1 MAEHGPLQYSSP
13 WFLASCVKV
22 THVFLTPTDRWFSC
36 SVCSLPFTEEGIR
49 NVYRHVLAFI
59 CKSRLSRLQSSRE
72 SNKQPP
78 GICHHAGSQ
87 VRGPGP
93 SGLSLP
99 SLTSPPPPA
108 GAPGGLSAPRRCPGG
123 GSRKPAAVLPRRRD
137 ALSHAGGA
145 IIDFPEIGQRL
156 WAWPLNASAYR
167 VSASPRRSYGDR
179 KSVV

>member
-123 GSRKPAAVLPRRRD
+123 GSRKPAAVLSRRRGTSWTRVKVQTRWESSSKET
-137 ALSHAGGA
+137 APCL
-145 IIDFPEIGQRL
+145 L
-156 WAWPLNASAYR
+156 WFWGCRYFRAFSL
-167 VSASPRRSYGDR
+167 
-179 KSVV
+179 